1 VFPAL
6 VATHH
11 DQSRDLELINVI
23 AGSTLQNLGK
33 QVMGLPSKSGTDKA
47 GTVKSGIVKVGTV
60 KSGTD
65 KAGTDKAS
73 TGKVGTGKAGTD
85 KSGTDKSGTDKAGT
99 DKAGT
104 DKAGTDKAGTDKAG
118 TVKAGTVKAIEILL
132 HCFPDRLG
140 RANHLARPSIS
151 DLDCHCS
158 SFRSSSVSFPFPSP
172 HPHVTRGLD
181 VHQHPAG
188 FRFADRHD
196 DVLSDTDLRRRTITR
211 LACYCQPWHSVAP
224 FCTASHRTFDDCC
237 TQEIFLLP
245 QRAVRSDA

>member
-1 VFPAL
+1 
-6 VATHH
+6 
-11 DQSRDLELINVI
+11 
-23 AGSTLQNLGK
+23 
-33 QVMGLPSKSGTDKA
+33 MGLPSKSGTDKA
-47 GTVKSGIVKVGTV
+47 GT
-60 KSGTD
+60 
-65 KAGTDKAS
+65 
-73 TGKVGTGKAGTD
+73 
-85 KSGTDKSGTDKAGT
+85 DKSGTDKAGT
-99 DKAGT
+99 VKS
-104 DKAGTDKAGTDKAG
+104 G

-158 SFRSSSVSFPFPSP
+158 SFRSSSVSFPQSARADLRGSLFPSP